1 MQMSTADVAVLANK
15 CSTLMASIIHQIP
28 IFTKGFM
35 DKLMKCTSP
44 FLFKIY
50 LLPYMSWFDCS
61 VLIQLVNFVNNKTAL
76 KMVNQFVNSLDCSK
90 PIASYLIPE
99 FSQLIIPLEK
109 DQYTLLATKHT
120 EESMSKLTLLDLKNI
135 KESLISRLEITHHAV
150 QLAAINGKS
159 CCFYWLI
166 PNQIQSLVEVR
177 LNEVQLQLWD
187 EGIILTALLPDSLC
201 LDENVLQWNIF
212 DMNLED
218 PTEV

>member
-1 MQMSTADVAVLANK
+1 MQMFAADVAVLANK
-15 CSTLMASIIHQIP
+15 CTTLMASVIHQIP
-28 IFTKGFM
+28 LFTRGFM

-61 VLIQLVNFVNNKTAL
+61 VLIQLVNFSNNKTAL
-76 KMVNQFVNSLDCSK
+76 KIVNQFVNSLDCSK
-90 PIASYLIPE
+90 PIASYPIPE

-120 EESMSKLTLLDLKNI
+120 KESMNKLTLLDLNDI
-135 KESLISRLEITHHAV
+135 KELLISRLDITHHAV
-150 QLAAINGKS
+150 QLAAISNKYCS
-159 CCFYWLI
+159 FYWLI
-166 PNQIQSLVEVR
+166 PNQIRSLAEVR
-177 LNEVQLQLWD
+177 LNEIQLQLWD

-201 LDENVLQWNIF
+201 LDDNVLQWNVF